1 MISMNSTLFGVSAI
15 AAYVAAA
22 VTLIRSLRDTDYTAG
37 EIPAIRK
44 LKPLIFGWLAAVL
57 HGLALTSGIEIN
69 EGFNFSFLSAMSL
82 VAWVIVA
89 ILLLTALAKPV
100 DKLGMVV
107 FPMAALIL
115 LLKLTVPES
124 VHTVKDLSWPMTTH
138 IVVSMLAYSFLNI
151 AAFQAALLAFQDWRL
166 RSHHTDLL
174 VRSLP
179 PLQTMESLLF
189 QLIAAGFVFLSVSL
203 LTGFIFLED
212 MFAQHLAHKTIL
224 SILAWILF
232 GVLLIGR
239 ARYGWRGTIAIHW
252 TLGGFLSLMLA
263 YFGTK
268 MVLEWVLN
276 QA

>member
-1 MISMNSTLFGVSAI
+1 MNSTLFGVTAI

-37 EIPAIRK
+37 EMPAVRRI
-44 LKPLIFGWLAAVL
+44 KPLILGWLAAIL
-57 HGLALTSGIEIN
+57 HGLALTSGFGTN
-69 EGFNFSFLSAMSL
+69 EGLNLSFLNAMSL

-107 FPMAALIL
+107 FPMAAVIL

-124 VHTVKDLSWPMTTH
+124 VHTVKHLSWPMTAH

-189 QLIAAGFVFLSVSL
+189 QLIAAGFVFLSASL

-212 MFAQHLAHKTIL
+212 MFAQHLAHKTVL
-224 SILAWILF
+224 SILAWLLF

-239 ARYGWRGTIAIHW
+239 ARYGWRGTIAIRW

-263 YFGTK
+263 YFGSK

-276 QA
+276 RA

>member
-1 MISMNSTLFGVSAI
+1 MNSTLFGALAI
-15 AAYVAAA
+15 ATYAVAAI
-22 VTLIRSLRDTDYTAG
+22 TLIRSLHDTDYPPG
-37 EIPAIRK
+37 EMSGVRR
-44 LKPLIFGWLAAVL
+44 LKTLALGWLAAVL
-57 HGLALTSGIEIN
+57 HGIALTGAFETA
-69 EGFNFSFLSAMSL
+69 EGLNLSFLSAMSL

-100 DKLGMVV
+100 DKLGMVI
-107 FPMAALIL
+107 FPLAALIL
-115 LLKLTVPES
+115 LLKLSVPES
-124 VHTVKDLSWPMTTH
+124 IHTVRNQSWPMTTH

-151 AAFQAALLAFQDWRL
+151 AAFQATLLALQDWRL

-189 QLIAAGFVFLSVSL
+189 QLIAAGFVLLSASL

-212 MFAQHLAHKTIL
+212 MFAQHLAHKTVL

-239 ARYGWRGTIAIHW
+239 ARYGWRGTIAIRW

-263 YFGTK
+263 YFGSK
-268 MVLEWVLN
+268 MVLEWILN
-276 QA
+276 RA

>member
-1 MISMNSTLFGVSAI
+1 MNSTLFGAMAI
-15 AAYVAAA
+15 ATYVAAA
-22 VTLIRSLRDTDYTAG
+22 LILIRSLRETDYSPG
-37 EIPAIRK
+37 EASLIRRM
-44 LKPLIFGWLAAVL
+44 KPLALGWLAAAL
-57 HGLALTSGIEIN
+57 HAITLTSEFETVEALN
-69 EGFNFSFLSAMSL
+69 LSFLSAMSL

-89 ILLLTALAKPV
+89 VLLLTALTKPV

-107 FPMAALIL
+107 FPMAALVL
-115 LLKLTVPES
+115 LLQLSVPES
-124 VHTVKDLSWPMTTH
+124 VHTVKHQSWPMTVH

-151 AAFQAALLAFQDWRL
+151 AAIQAALLAIQDWRL

-189 QLIAAGFVFLSVSL
+189 QLIAAGFALLSASL

-212 MFAQHLAHKTIL
+212 MFAQHLAHKTVL

-239 ARYGWRGTIAIHW
+239 ARYGWRGTTAIRW

-263 YFGTK
+263 YFGSK
-268 MVLEWVLN
+268 MVLEWILN